1 MLQDGA
7 GRCRV
12 VKCSAACCSAVQCI
26 EVTRI
31 DGAGIDGAI
40 ENAEVFLPPT
50 LAPHWCVCVSKW
62 LLLSLVAAGVWVIR
76 GGEGRC
82 ARGCGG

>member
-12 VKCSAACCSAVQCI
+12 VQCGAVWCSALQCI
-26 EVTRI
+26 GVTGI

-50 LAPHWCVCVSKW
+50 LAPHWCVCVSRW

-76 GGEGRC
+76 GGGRRC
-82 ARGCGG
+82 ERGCEG